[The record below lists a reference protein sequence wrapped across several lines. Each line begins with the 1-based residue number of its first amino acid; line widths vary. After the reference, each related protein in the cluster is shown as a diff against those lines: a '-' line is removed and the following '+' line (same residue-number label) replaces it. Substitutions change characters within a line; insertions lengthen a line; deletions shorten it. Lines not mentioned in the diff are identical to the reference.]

1 MFQSI
6 FFHLILN
13 LVSLF
18 PTFEKNDVFSFRFP
32 KTLMLQMQ
40 NIFWITRNMYHAQ
53 IATTPKTHS
62 IHVRQTWVWPHKVM
76 KQIEIFDRIMCL
88 LCVSVIF
95 VTHLT
100 SIEEM
105 DWQAANLCQQTA
117 TTKVNVNK
125 RQFSSKRGF
134 CLVHKTLSAMVSRIK
149 LIHCESFL

>member
-6 FFHLILN
+6 FFQLILKRM
-13 LVSLF
+13 SLYR
-18 PTFEKNDVFSFRFP
+18 TFQKNDLLSFRFP

-62 IHVRQTWVWPHKVM
+62 IHVWQTWVWPHKVM

-134 CLVHKTLSAMVSRIK
+134 CLRAAAAS
-149 LIHCESFL
+149 

>member
-6 FFHLILN
+6 FFQLILKRM
-13 LVSLF
+13 SLYR
-18 PTFEKNDVFSFRFP
+18 TFQKNDLLSFRFP

-62 IHVRQTWVWPHKVM
+62 IHVWQTWVWPHKVM

-134 CLVHKTLSAMVSRIK
+134 CLVHKTLSMVSRIK